1 MTKFKKHTITLLLA
15 VVALFAAVAFGVV
28 YSQQQTH
35 QTAYAASTSDLQ
47 VGYTSSPGSGGYYVA
62 ASNKD
67 LSGALVI
74 PSELEGHKIEYIG
87 NDSYGTLYNF
97 NDCKYLTS
105 VVIPDTVKY
114 INSSAFK
121 GCTSLKSVSIP
132 SAGVYISPSAFLGC
146 TSLESIYL
154 QPSGLGSAVFSG
166 CTSLK
171 SVTFAPSTGKTG
183 YFMAN
188 AFANCTSLESIDVPE
203 GVNGFFREAFKG
215 CTSLKSVTLSTSFGY
230 LEQDVFKN
238 CTSLQTIT
246 YKGTSAE
253 WAKIKGVENVS
264 SDITVV
270 CLGD

>member
-1 MTKFKKHTITLLLA
+1 M
-15 VVALFAAVAFGVV
+15 
-28 YSQQQTH
+28 
-35 QTAYAASTSDLQ
+35 
-47 VGYTSSPGSGGYYVA
+47 
-62 ASNKD
+62 
-67 LSGALVI
+67 
-74 PSELEGHKIEYIG
+74 
-87 NDSYGTLYNF
+87 
-97 NDCKYLTS
+97 
-105 VVIPDTVKY
+105 
-114 INSSAFK
+114 
-121 GCTSLKSVSIP
+121 KSVSIP

-154 QPSGLGSAVFSG
+154 QPSGLGSAAFSG